1 MKLRGWVQGALL
13 GACSMTC
20 AFGYEQKVSD
30 EDDTRQF
37 CSGMYGGSIAHIN
50 GWYLV
55 LFSVRCGLP
64 CLLRG
69 IVTFDE
75 TSRGQLAMAIY
86 EWQDVKYLG
95 KETYG
100 EDDLPVSVDLSRS
113 VSTS

>member
-1 MKLRGWVQGALL
+1 MIHGSFALECMEVPLRILMVGISS
-13 GACSMTC
+13 CSQS
-20 AFGYEQKVSD
+20 AVAYQVYFV
-30 EDDTRQF
+30 
-37 CSGMYGGSIAHIN
+37 A
-50 GWYLV
+50 
-55 LFSVRCGLP
+55 
-64 CLLRG
+64 

-113 VSTS
+113 VSTD